1 MRTGFAVLNYGP
13 ADMALRACRSIAE
26 GAAGASLVLV
36 DNFSTEE
43 NRRQARQGLEA
54 LERETGGAF
63 FFLGLPDNLGYGS
76 GMNAG
81 LRFLFAKLPLD
92 LVFAVN
98 SDIELRQFDLGRGED
113 PGAQDA
119 LYCVTLREGGR
130 TRIGASR
137 FVPWCFVRCPV
148 HGPRGLDRGP
158 VYAEG
163 SFWGMTRT
171 LFERTGGFAEDYFLY
186 FEELDFVY
194 RYRSLHGHFPKIVH
208 LSGVVAE
215 HRHGGSTGMAP
226 GSGRSTLAE
235 YWSARSRVVFARRWT
250 GPFLCSAM
258 MYNALL
264 ALRDLAWGRRDL
276 AQAVWEGSRDA
287 LRGAGGVAR

>member
-1 MRTGFAVLNYGP
+1 MRTGFVVLNYGP

-26 GAAGASLVLV
+26 RAGGASLVLV
-36 DNFSTEE
+36 DNFSTAE
-43 NRRQARQGLEA
+43 NRRQARQGLA
-54 LERETGGAF
+54 DLEREAGGGI
-63 FFLGLPDNLGYGS
+63 FFLGLPDNPGYGS

-81 LRFLFAKLPLD
+81 LRFLFARLPLD

-98 SDIELRQFDLGRGED
+98 SDIELRQFD
-113 PGAQDA
+113 PGCGKNIETQES

-137 FVPWCFVRCPV
+137 FVPWCFVRRPV
-148 HGPRGLDRGP
+148 DDPRGLDRGP

-194 RYRSLHGHFPKIVH
+194 RYRSLGGRFPKIVH
-208 LSGVVAE
+208 LPGIVAE
-215 HRHGGSTGMAP
+215 HHHGGSTGMAP
-226 GSGRSTLAE
+226 GSGRSSLAE

-250 GPFLCSAM
+250 GPFLCAAM
-258 MYNALL
+258 MYNAVL

-276 AQAVWEGSRDA
+276 ARAVWDGSRDA